1 VSNSLAL
8 FETPVGACAIAWSDA
23 GITGLQLPE
32 GSAAAT
38 RARAV
43 RRYAAVERLLSSAAQ
58 DAVDRIR
65 ALLDGQPDDLS
76 SIVLDMHGVPA
87 FNQRVYELA
96 RRIPPGRTLTYG
108 DIASRLGGRGV
119 ARAVGQALGQNPF
132 VIIVPCHRVVAASG
146 AWGGFSAHGGL
157 DLKRRLLE
165 LEGMTSLPARL
176 PF

>member
-1 VSNSLAL
+1 MMVRKRPIAGRPTAIASSQKPSRLKSMRLKRIAALTLVVVRLKAGTHSALSYPDDVSNSLAL

-119 ARAVGQALGQNPF
+119 ARAV
-132 VIIVPCHRVVAASG
+132 
-146 AWGGFSAHGGL
+146 
-157 DLKRRLLE
+157 
-165 LEGMTSLPARL
+165 
-176 PF
+176 